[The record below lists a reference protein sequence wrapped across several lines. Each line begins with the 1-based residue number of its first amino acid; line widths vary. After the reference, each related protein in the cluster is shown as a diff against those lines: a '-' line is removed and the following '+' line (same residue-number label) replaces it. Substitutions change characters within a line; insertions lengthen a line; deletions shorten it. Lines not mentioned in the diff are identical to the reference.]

1 MRIVLIGAGNLA
13 TNLGKA
19 LQNAGNDIVQV
30 YSRTWEHAQQLATLI
45 GGAATDNLSEVV
57 SNADVYIFSIKDSV
71 LGEVIPKVTSG
82 KSDKLMI
89 HTAGSMPLSIFDGM
103 ALHYGVLYPMQ
114 TFSKSRDV
122 DFKVIPCFIEGNDDY
137 ATKTLHELASSI
149 SDRVYELSSDDR
161 RYLHLAAVWAC
172 NFTNHCYE
180 VSAEILEHHGIP
192 FDVMLPLIDET
203 AAKVHSMAP
212 ADAQTGPAIRFDENV
227 IRAQAALMRDNPLQK
242 DIYERLSMSIHQV
255 ALRKG

>member
-1 MRIVLIGAGNLA
+1 MKIALIGAGRLA
-13 TNLGKA
+13 TNLGRA
-19 LQNAGNDIVQV
+19 LFEAGHDVVQV
-30 YSRTWEHAQQLATLI
+30 YSRTLKSASELALTIDAEPIDKLESVTDEAQIYIISVKDDVIADLATRLCI
-45 GGAATDNLSEVV
+45 GREKA
-57 SNADVYIFSIKDSV
+57 IF
-71 LGEVIPKVTSG
+71 
-82 KSDKLMI
+82 I
-89 HTAGSMPLSIFDGM
+89 HTAGSISIDIFNNK
-103 ALHYGVLYPMQ
+103 AQHYGVLYPMQ
-114 TFSKSRDV
+114 TFSKSREV